1 MNYDDMVAVIT
12 SEMRKQGL
20 NPYSAARES
29 GLPQNSFRYLIEGR
43 KIHVPRLLEICDALG
58 LEFYIGP
65 PHAAPQS
72 IEKKANPPSTS
83 PALTPVK
90 DRDLAELLALLAD
103 EWEALNPHGREQL
116 ATRFRA
122 AFPELR
128 GGAALS
134 KVVGWLGW
142 QVIESGSKK
151 LHRNP

>member
-1 MNYDDMVAVIT
+1 MKRSTLGEKLAQKCEEIGRSKADV
-12 SEMRKQGL
+12 SR
-20 NPYSAARES
+20 AATGQKDAISRIMLGHDPGISRVESICRE
-29 GLPQNSFRYLIEGR
+29 I
-43 KIHVPRLLEICDALG
+43 G
-58 LEFYIGP
+58 LELYIGP
-65 PHAAPQS
+65 PHPTPQS

-128 GGAALS
+128 GGQRYQKLS
-134 KVVGWLGW
+134 A
-142 QVIESGSKK
+142 GSAGK
-151 LHRNP
+151 

>member
-1 MNYDDMVAVIT
+1 
-12 SEMRKQGL
+12 
-20 NPYSAARES
+20 
-29 GLPQNSFRYLIEGR
+29 
-43 KIHVPRLLEICDALG
+43 

-65 PHAAPQS
+65 PHPTPQS

-122 AFPELR
+122 AFPELKLSAGSAGKR
-128 GGAALS
+128 SNPAAKNYTKTPS
-134 KVVGWLGW
+134 SV
-142 QVIESGSKK
+142 
-151 LHRNP
+151 